1 MTIQKMTLRIG
12 FGSAVYNILGSIA
25 YLVILTILIS
35 TGTPTSDPGASPLVA
50 ASVLMLIGPLGLI
63 PMWTSLYLSTT
74 NEKKVF
80 SLISLIFV
88 ILFCAA
94 TSINRWVHLTVVRES
109 LALNITQ
116 GLDWFTP
123 YGEHSIMFAIEMLAY
138 GWFLG
143 FALIAI
149 APVFHRQT
157 TRLEGALFW
166 VMLVSG
172 LLCLLGGIGELF
184 ESKSILIFIM
194 SMTGWALGLGLINI
208 MLAVW
213 FNRLIRNREA

>member
-1 MTIQKMTLRIG
+1 MTLQKMTLRIG
-12 FGSAVYNILGSIA
+12 FGAAVFNILGGIA
-25 YLVILTILIS
+25 YLIILTILIS
-35 TGTPTSDPGASPLVA
+35 TGTSTSDPGAPPLVV
-50 ASVLMLIGPLGLI
+50 ASALMLIGPLGLI
-63 PMWTSLYLSTT
+63 PMWTAIYLSTT
-74 NEKKVF
+74 NDKKVF

-109 LALNITQ
+109 LALDITQ

-157 TRLEGALFW
+157 TRLEVTLFW
-166 VMLVSG
+166 AMLVSG
-172 LLCLLGGIGELF
+172 VLCLLGGIGELL
-184 ESKSILIFIM
+184 EIKSILVFMM

-208 MLAVW
+208 LLAAW
-213 FNRLIRNREA
+213 FNRLSKNRKT